1 MRRYARCALR
11 ELPDGWIA
19 FRFGLGRTSDKG
31 CGDEQRH
38 GCGDHDAQQDDE
50 RLAFGGHRQHRED
63 ASGRRRSHQ
72 PRIGE
77 REKQQSRG
85 AARDCGNDQYRTGE
99 YVGKIDFVDA
109 AEKLD
114 NHGSRSR
121 LARISPAEKPV
132 CEQYAQS
139 GTGVGFEQEHDRLPR
154 FAGLFDADRREDSV
168 IDGVVEKQHLGRLHE
183 KRHKRQ
189 QSVAYD
195 QLGTAA
201 YEHRQAGDHAADN
214 IVAQNGQQH
223 AENADRE
230 VADEH
235 FEACLHAPLDHA
247 VEPADRIS
255 RQRTH
260 DHRADEHRNIAADD
274 HADGGNGADHPAPL
288 PGDVAPCGVGDQ
300 QRQEVGQHRPDQL
313 CELSV
318 GPPSLRDEKRGDESP
333 RDERADIGHDHAA
346 QGPAELLDLLSHNF
360 VSCLYIQ
367 AKRDYHLFETEKNG
381 ALFIKKPS
389 STGGRSYKTERTA
402 AICRNWRRYNRRA

>member
-1 MRRYARCALR
+1 MYREFLDFIFPLAEGAGKIQLAYFRGDDLAIRTKSNVYDVVTRADKESEAYIAAAILERWPDHEILGEEGGSMGCAGSDWRWVVDPLDGTTNYSQG
-11 ELPDGWIA
+11 LPVFSVSIA
-19 FRFGLGRTSDKG
+19 L
-31 CGDEQRH
+31 
-38 GCGDHDAQQDDE
+38 
-50 RLAFGGHRQHRED
+50 
-63 ASGRRRSHQ
+63 
-72 PRIGE
+72 
-77 REKQQSRG
+77 
-85 AARDCGNDQYRTGE
+85 QYRGE
-99 YVGKIDFVDA
+99 TIAGVVFAPYLNELFWASKGGGAYMK
-109 AEKLD
+109 
-114 NHGSRSR
+114 SRSGEVKR
-121 LARISPAEKPV
+121 LHVSAKQTLA
-132 CEQYAQS
+132 
-139 GTGVGFEQEHDRLPR
+139 T
-154 FAGLFDADRREDSV
+154 SV
-168 IDGVVEKQHLGRLHE
+168 IATGFP
-183 KRHKRQ
+183 
-189 QSVAYD
+189 YD
-195 QLGTAA
+195 K
-201 YEHRQAGDHAADN
+201 DVNPDN
-214 IVAQNGQQH
+214 N
-223 AENADRE
+223 
-230 VADEH
+230 
-235 FEACLHAPLDHA
+235 A

>member
-1 MRRYARCALR
+1 M
-11 ELPDGWIA
+11 I
-19 FRFGLGRTSDKG
+19 
-31 CGDEQRH
+31 
-38 GCGDHDAQQDDE
+38 
-50 RLAFGGHRQHRED
+50 
-63 ASGRRRSHQ
+63 
-72 PRIGE
+72 
-77 REKQQSRG
+77 
-85 AARDCGNDQYRTGE
+85 DCPG
-99 YVGKIDFVDA
+99 
-109 AEKLD
+109 
-114 NHGSRSR
+114 
-121 LARISPAEKPV
+121 
-132 CEQYAQS
+132 
-139 GTGVGFEQEHDRLPR
+139 

-201 YEHRQAGDHAADN
+201 YEHRQAGDHAADD

-313 CELSV
+313 RELSV
-318 GPPSLRDEKRGDESP
+318 GPPSSGMKSAVMNPHAMNAPILGMTMPLRVLPNCWICCRITSFLAYIYKR
-333 RDERADIGHDHAA
+333 
-346 QGPAELLDLLSHNF
+346 
-360 VSCLYIQ
+360 
-367 AKRDYHLFETEKNG
+367 NG
-381 ALFIKKPS
+381 TITYSKPKKTVRFS
-389 STGGRSYKTERTA
+389 
-402 AICRNWRRYNRRA
+402 

>member
-1 MRRYARCALR
+1 M
-11 ELPDGWIA
+11 
-19 FRFGLGRTSDKG
+19 
-31 CGDEQRH
+31 
-38 GCGDHDAQQDDE
+38 
-50 RLAFGGHRQHRED
+50 
-63 ASGRRRSHQ
+63 
-72 PRIGE
+72 
-77 REKQQSRG
+77 
-85 AARDCGNDQYRTGE
+85 
-99 YVGKIDFVDA
+99 
-109 AEKLD
+109 
-114 NHGSRSR
+114 
-121 LARISPAEKPV
+121 
-132 CEQYAQS
+132 
-139 GTGVGFEQEHDRLPR
+139 
-154 FAGLFDADRREDSV
+154 
-168 IDGVVEKQHLGRLHE
+168 
-183 KRHKRQ
+183 
-189 QSVAYD
+189 AYD

-201 YEHRQAGDHAADN
+201 YEHRQAGDHAADD

-255 RQRTH
+255 RQRPH
-260 DHRADEHRNIAADD
+260 DHCADEHRNIAADD
-274 HADGGNGADHPAPL
+274 HADGGNGADHPSPL

-389 STGGRSYKTERTA
+389 SCGGRSYKTERTA

>member
-11 ELPDGWIA
+11 ELPDGWTA
-19 FRFGLGRTSDKG
+19 FRFGFGRAPDKG
-31 CGDEQRH
+31 CGDDQRH
-38 GCGDHDAQQDDE
+38 GGGDHDAQQDDE
-50 RLAFGGHRQHRED
+50 RLAFGSHRQHRED

-85 AARDCGNDQYRTGE
+85 AARDCGNDQHRTGE

-201 YEHRQAGDHAADN
+201 YEHRQAGNHAADD

-313 CELSV
+313 RELSV

-389 STGGRSYKTERTA
+389 SIGGRSYKTERTA
-402 AICRNWRRYNRRA
+402 GYLP